1 MFLPL
6 VIGDTF
12 ADNGGRMET
21 QIIICFE
28 CRKRINL
35 DEIKAGYHSH
45 ADLLEVE
52 NPFDPAVNAD
62 D

>member
-1 MFLPL
+1 
-6 VIGDTF
+6 
-12 ADNGGRMET
+12 MET

-28 CRKRINL
+28 CRKRINV

-52 NPFDPAVNAD
+52 NPFDPAVNAED
-62 D
+62 